1 MSVTD
6 GEVNSYRRLKTGFHS
21 NLLYSLFLV
30 FIMENFQTHMKIQDH
45 VIKLMIYLDPRIIYD
60 GANLVPSIPTHS
72 DYLEAKLTH
81 AIISSINTSVCIA
94 SLEENK
100 RITIPSTHLHF

>member
-1 MSVTD
+1 MGGELMEIKSVSI
-6 GEVNSYRRLKTGFHS
+6 VNTAILS
-21 NLLYSLFLV
+21 LV

-72 DYLEAKLTH
+72 DYLEAKLTYV
-81 AIISSINTSVCIA
+81 IISSSQTLQRV
-94 SLEENK
+94 L
-100 RITIPSTHLHF
+100 HL